1 MLAYLIAGV
10 AALAILAGIGY
21 KVRQSGYDACKIE
34 WNEASEAQRKEEAA
48 RSLKAAQDLEA
59 ERKKRK
65 VVIRERTVTVE
76 KNIEKLV
83 DSGTC
88 FSPDGVR
95 TIRDA
100 IDGKGSDRPKPLG

>member
-65 VVIRERTVTVE
+65 VVVKERTVF
-76 KNIEKLV
+76 V
-83 DSGTC
+83 DREITKMVVSGKC
-88 FSPDGVR
+88 FEPSGVS
-95 TIRDA
+95 TINDA
-100 IDGKGSDRPKPLG
+100 IKRESAP